1 MSEECYTTGFN
12 DFTNNSLFSFTPV
25 YKNLKDAVK
34 DINSKMI
41 DTLSSKFDIHPQGKH
56 IFSEDKMKET
66 GELTI
71 KINDTKRLK
80 FLRTENIIDI
90 YHIEISK
97 GYIYNKE
104 IVRHVYKF
112 FINENSNYKQ
122 AIEYTRPLCLQ
133 RENENNGFFKD
144 EFEKQNGFQPTIN
157 EKLFPSCMM
166 EELKKSIQKFKID

>member
-66 GELTI
+66 GELSV
-71 KINDTKRLK
+71 KINDTK
-80 FLRTENIIDI
+80 
-90 YHIEISK
+90 
-97 GYIYNKE
+97 
-104 IVRHVYKF
+104 
-112 FINENSNYKQ
+112 
-122 AIEYTRPLCLQ
+122 
-133 RENENNGFFKD
+133 
-144 EFEKQNGFQPTIN
+144 
-157 EKLFPSCMM
+157 LFN
-166 EELKKSIQKFKID
+166 LWL